1 MLNKNNFYVSVLI
14 WAAVLGAL
22 YLTDLYSY
30 LLFHTLA
37 EMFSVAVAVAIFI
50 LVWNVRRSLDNPYLL
65 FVGVAYLFIGCLDLV
80 HNLAHHGMG
89 LFNRNEANLQTQLWI
104 ANRYLESL
112 SLLIGSFFFGRRLK
126 LEFVLVGYVAAT
138 SLILGTI
145 FYWNVFPACFVEGMG
160 LTPFKQLSDYII
172 VLILAASIAMLAKKR
187 ARFDPAGLRF
197 IVASIA
203 FNILSEL
210 CFSFF
215 TDVYGFPY
223 FLGHFLKLISLYCIY
238 KAIVELGLSKP
249 FEVLFRNLK
258 ESEDALRRERDFISA
273 ILSTAGALLVILDP
287 QGRIVRFN
295 RACERLTG
303 YSFEEVE
310 GRPFWDL
317 FLIPEEVGPVKAV
330 FAQPTSEQFPS
341 EHENHWTA
349 KDGRRHPILWSNRF
363 LFGSDGSVEYVVGAG
378 LDITER
384 KRAEEALKKAHE
396 ELERRVQERTSE
408 LVAANQ
414 QLAQEIE
421 ERRRVEAA
429 LDLERNKFK
438 SILEAM
444 ADGVY
449 IANQH
454 HDIEYANPAIEKEF
468 GPSEGRKCYEYFH
481 DGTESCPSCKNKEVF
496 TGKSTQWEWYSPKT
510 GKTYEV
516 FDAPVP
522 NADGSISRL
531 EILHDVTQLKN
542 AEKALRESEVKHR
555 IVADNTYNWEWWR
568 DQEGNFIYNSPSCKR
583 VTQHEIEEF
592 AADPDLLFKIIHPDD
607 RSAFNRHVEEV
618 EQNDVAGETEF
629 RILRPD
635 GSLRWLAH
643 ACQPVFDENGRLM
656 GRRGSN
662 RDITAHK
669 SADDAL
675 RESEKQLQ
683 YLSSRL
689 LTAQET
695 ERSRIARELHD
706 ELGGALAVLKL
717 RTRFVEKN
725 LQPDQT
731 AIRAECR
738 QNLQYID
745 QIIDDVHRL
754 SRDLSPSILED
765 IGLTPALKWLVDNFA
780 GHYGLKSAADIED
793 IDHLV
798 PRDDQIM
805 IYRTLQEALTNIG
818 KHAQAENVMVQVR
831 NGTGRISFR
840 IEDDGSGFDVEELTA
855 KTVIEKGL
863 GLAAMNERA
872 RMLGGKLHLW
882 SEPGKGTRIDLSIPI
897 TQGERL

>member
-1 MLNKNNFYVSVLI
+1 VVNKNKVYVSVLT
-14 WAAVLGAL
+14 WAAVLGVF
-22 YLTDLYSY
+22 YLTRHHNY
-30 LLFHTLA
+30 LIFHALS
-37 EMFSVAVAVAIFI
+37 EMFSAAVTLAIFL
-50 LVWNVRRSLDNPYLL
+50 LVWNMRRSLDNPFLL
-65 FVGVAYLFIGCLDLV
+65 FIGVAYLFIGCLDLV
-80 HNLAHHGMG
+80 HTYAYEGMS
-89 LFNRNEANLQTQLWI
+89 LSDRYEANLQTQLWI
-104 ANRYLESL
+104 AGRYMESL
-112 SLLIGSFFFGRRLK
+112 SLLIGSFFLGRRLK
-126 LEFVLVGYVAAT
+126 LELVLVGYMLAT
-138 SLILGTI
+138 ALILGTI
-145 FYWNVFPACFVEGMG
+145 YYWNVFPACFVEGEG
-160 LTPFKQLSDYII
+160 LTPFYIVSDFVI
-172 VLILAASIAMLAKKR
+172 VLILAASIAMLVKNR
-187 ARFDPAGLRF
+187 TQFDPVGLRYL
-197 IVASIA
+197 VASIA
-203 FNILSEL
+203 LTIFSQV
-210 CFSFF
+210 CFAFF
-215 TDVYGFPY
+215 TDVYGIPY
-223 FLGHFLKLISLYCIY
+223 FFGHFFKLTSFYCIY

-258 ESEDALRRERDFISA
+258 AS
-273 ILSTAGALLVILDP
+273 
-287 QGRIVRFN
+287 
-295 RACERLTG
+295 
-303 YSFEEVE
+303 
-310 GRPFWDL
+310 
-317 FLIPEEVGPVKAV
+317 
-330 FAQPTSEQFPS
+330 
-341 EHENHWTA
+341 
-349 KDGRRHPILWSNRF
+349 
-363 LFGSDGSVEYVVGAG
+363 
-378 LDITER
+378 
-384 KRAEEALKKAHE
+384 EEALKKNHE
-396 ELERRVQERTSE
+396 ELERRVQERTAE

-421 ERRRVEAA
+421 ER
-429 LDLERNKFK
+429 N
-438 SILEAM
+438 
-444 ADGVY
+444 
-449 IANQH
+449 
-454 HDIEYANPAIEKEF
+454 
-468 GPSEGRKCYEYFH
+468 
-481 DGTESCPSCKNKEVF
+481 
-496 TGKSTQWEWYSPKT
+496 
-510 GKTYEV
+510 
-516 FDAPVP
+516 
-522 NADGSISRL
+522 
-531 EILHDVTQLKN
+531 N

-583 VTQHEIEEF
+583 VTQHEIQEF

-618 EQNDVAGETEF
+618 EQNDVPGETEF

-669 SADDAL
+669 LADDAL

-683 YLSSRL
+683 HLSSRL

-717 RTRFVEKN
+717 RTRYIEKN
-725 LQPDQT
+725 MLPDQT
-731 AIRAECR
+731 TLRQECR
-738 QNLQYID
+738 QNLKYID
-745 QIIDDVHRL
+745 QLIDDVHRL

-780 GHYGLKSAADIED
+780 GHYGVKSAADIED

-840 IEDDGSGFDVEELTA
+840 VEDDGNGFDVEELKA

-872 RMLGGKLHLW
+872 RMLGGVLHLW

-897 TQGERL
+897 TLGERL